1 MRIRTILVAATGVI
15 AGAVASAVAQTT
27 SDETPE
33 VTVQSSRM
41 VSSTIGRSS
50 SGIPIVNVSLSYTV
64 TAVGL
69 DLSSL
74 AGAREFEKRVAEAAM
89 AACKEISQRYPDSSP
104 DDRACARAAT
114 DKAMVKVHELEAAAA
129 KKKS

>member
-1 MRIRTILVAATGVI
+1 MRMRTILFTATGVL
-15 AGAVASAVAQTT
+15 AGAVAVAQTSADT
-27 SDETPE
+27 AE

-69 DLSSL
+69 DLASL
-74 AGAREFEKRVAEAAM
+74 AGAREFEKRVADAAM

-104 DDRACARAAT
+104 DDRACAKAAT

-129 KKKS
+129 AAKKGS